1 MRKLRE
7 NRSCYLLLLLYC
19 NCATIIWFWLD
30 VIKCYTLSLRA
41 LHRPKN
47 FTLDLS
53 TEIIRI
59 NSSRAV
65 FQLEYHHNHL
75 FLFSSFFIF
84 YCWTD
89 INDSIK
95 QIDLPIK
102 FDVSSSER
110 DISLTRKFTLLSS
123 LTASIEIF
131 RRTILELPFY
141 TRSLEEKQSII
152 FHPVKLYFLPPF
164 LETVTRNF
172 DRILTGTW
180 GEFAL
185 YALCKCECQCHQ
197 SEIRLTRS
205 VKLNEAWWEPRR
217 SVRFVVIDVHSVASS
232 SRIIGE
238 KMSAIVRLSRGI
250 WKKWNAYF

>member
-1 MRKLRE
+1 MLYSVA
-7 NRSCYLLLLLYC
+7 SCFTPTKEFHLGS
-19 NCATIIWFWLD
+19 F
-30 VIKCYTLSLRA
+30 
-41 LHRPKN
+41 HRNNPNK
-47 FTLDLS
+47 F
-53 TEIIRI
+53 E
-59 NSSRAV
+59 SSRLPARIPSQSLIP
-65 FQLEYHHNHL
+65 FT
-75 FLFSSFFIF
+75 SFFIF

-131 RRTILELPFY
+131 RRTILELPLY

-180 GEFAL
+180 GELAL

-217 SVRFVVIDVHSVASS
+217 SVRFAVIDVHSVASS